1 MRRNG
6 RGRECLWITKSVL
19 IKSKLIKA
27 CCYVTSTKVKG
38 RRSKEKTGGEG
49 SGIELEFL
57 LVGGRDEGSKFSWL
71 HFKMSLDQWYFTTLS
86 PRLFGQGVHIF
97 NLILFCH

>member
-38 RRSKEKTGGEG
+38 RTGGEG
-49 SGIELEFL
+49 SGIELESL
-57 LVGGRDEGSKFSWL
+57 LVGGRAEGSKFSQL

-86 PRLFGQGVHIF
+86 PHLFGQGVHIF
-97 NLILFCH
+97 NLMPFLPLDV